1 MTSKKI
7 AMLESFGVVK
17 TSLTRC
23 FVEHIFSED
32 YQVAIDIH
40 SLKEAIKIKANLLN
54 LPIWGTEGTDNMEE
68 TRKAYLPG
76 SKGFVYETDVI
87 RPKTHA
93 NHIKHKDYLK
103 THFSNVPII
112 TLENKSH
119 LLPKRSLSKKMKFL
133 EMFLSAEKRNN
144 VKRLLERM
152 AKKLLS

>member
-7 AMLESFGVVK
+7 VMLESFGVVK
-17 TSLTRC
+17 TSLTRR
-23 FVEHIFSED
+23 FVERTFSED

-112 TLENKSH
+112 TLGNRSNI
-119 LLPKRSLSKKMKFL
+119 LPKGSLSKKNEIFRH
-133 EMFLSAEKRNN
+133 APQC
-144 VKRLLERM
+144 
-152 AKKLLS
+152 